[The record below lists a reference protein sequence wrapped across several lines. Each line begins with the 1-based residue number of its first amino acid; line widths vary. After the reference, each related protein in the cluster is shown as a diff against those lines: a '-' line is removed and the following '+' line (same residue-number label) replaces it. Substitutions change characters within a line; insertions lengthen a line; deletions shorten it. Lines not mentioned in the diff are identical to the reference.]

1 MMEDGNLTSLLVI
14 AGLLVLSWMAS
25 LAGRSRFQ
33 RIHLR
38 NERYR

>member
-25 LAGRSRFQ
+25 LVGRTHVQ
-33 RIHLR
+33 RIPVR
-38 NERYR
+38 DQRYR